1 MVASHSLTPPSG
13 GAGGHYTW
21 GTPMS
26 DLECAPAVLD
36 KNDPNYDPDDP
47 QGERQLE
54 KGCVA
59 WLGLAWLVAIMHF
72 CDAF

>member
-1 MVASHSLTPPSG
+1 
-13 GAGGHYTW
+13 
-21 GTPMS
+21 MS